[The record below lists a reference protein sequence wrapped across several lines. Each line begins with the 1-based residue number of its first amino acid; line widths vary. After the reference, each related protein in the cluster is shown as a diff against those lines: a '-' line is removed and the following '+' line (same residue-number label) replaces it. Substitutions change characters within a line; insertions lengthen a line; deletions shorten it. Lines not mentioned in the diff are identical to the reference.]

1 MNRLAMNIC
10 KALSSFGTK
19 YPFSVRSFYIA
30 A

>member
-1 MNRLAMNIC
+1 MNIC